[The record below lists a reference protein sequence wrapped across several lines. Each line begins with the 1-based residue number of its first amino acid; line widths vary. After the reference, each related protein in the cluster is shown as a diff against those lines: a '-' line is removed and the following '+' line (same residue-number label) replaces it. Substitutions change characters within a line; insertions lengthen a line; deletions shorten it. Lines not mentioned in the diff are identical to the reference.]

1 MTRRMHLHF
10 PTHVEMQCLKS
21 KNPIVFSPGLLISR
35 YVVWSLDKVE
45 RSELLITRLP
55 SLSLYKKLKV
65 SPMGRLVDQA
75 SDIHT

>member
-1 MTRRMHLHF
+1 MQLHV
-10 PTHVEMQCLKS
+10 PTTHVEMQCLKS
-21 KNPIVFSPGLLISR
+21 KNPILFSPGCSYLDR
-35 YVVWSLDKVE
+35 WFGVWTKVE
-45 RSELLITRLP
+45 RSELLLTRLP